1 MCAFFARVF
10 GALAGTTT
18 LNNAFVIHESGLQTP
33 DTRHLTGKIPQPTSL
48 TDDTTLELEC

>member
-10 GALAGTTT
+10 GALAGTAT

-33 DTRHLTGKIPQPTSL
+33 DTRHLTGKISRPTSL

>member
-1 MCAFFARVF
+1 MCPLFARVF

-33 DTRHLTGKIPQPTSL
+33 DARHLTGKIPRPTSL
-48 TDDTTLELEC
+48 TDDTTLEFEC